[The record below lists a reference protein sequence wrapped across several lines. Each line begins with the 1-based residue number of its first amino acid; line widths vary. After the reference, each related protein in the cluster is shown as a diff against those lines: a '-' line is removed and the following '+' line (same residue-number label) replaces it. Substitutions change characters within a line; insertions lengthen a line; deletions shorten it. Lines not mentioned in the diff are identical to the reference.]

1 MERVQY
7 VFRIGSYT
15 VWLIKLISLSE
26 ANRDIM
32 DWSGNK
38 PLDYSRQRPSVSA
51 STCSSEYL
59 KYFPTEQNNNYHL
72 GGAYFDNPVLI
83 KGDIGGGGTLG
94 SALTRR
100 KKRSQM
106 MYATVSG
113 ASVPR
118 GGTVSR
124 TQSLMA
130 STRRYK
136 KPLVQSMIFKDNI
149 DEDKSVEADKPKKD
163 TNNPI
168 IPIPNEEQQTAPE
181 NVAKPRSAPT
191 RRKESFLRKTFRSTA
206 GASRPSKEAVTNPK
220 NPQT

>member
-7 VFRIGSYT
+7 VFPNGCLMSIY
-15 VWLIKLISLSE
+15 LINLPLPPFLE

-59 KYFPTEQNNNYHL
+59 KYFPTEHNNNYHL

-83 KGDIGGGGTLG
+83 KADYVPGGGGTLG
-94 SALTRR
+94 SALTRG

-106 MYATVSG
+106 LYATVSG
-113 ASVPR
+113 ASGATR

-130 STRRYK
+130 SSRRYK
-136 KPLVQSMIFKDNI
+136 KPLAQLVLFQDNT
-149 DEDKSVEADKPKKD
+149 DVDKSIEADKLKKD
-163 TNNPI
+163 T
-168 IPIPNEEQQTAPE
+168 PNQEQETAPE
-181 NVAKPRSAPT
+181 SVAKPRSAPT

-206 GASRPSKEAVTNPK
+206 GASRRPSNEAVTNLK